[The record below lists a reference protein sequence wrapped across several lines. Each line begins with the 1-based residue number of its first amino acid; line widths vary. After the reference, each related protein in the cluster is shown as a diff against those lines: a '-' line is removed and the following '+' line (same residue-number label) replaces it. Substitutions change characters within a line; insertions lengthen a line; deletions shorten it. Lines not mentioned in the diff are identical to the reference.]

1 MKAKVDRL
9 DTIFERLIALF
20 LVFVADLWSKGLVW
34 HPCQVIEICLLARHF
49 NMSYYAFLQ
58 LGVWM
63 GTTWLLWKLSE
74 LFGEG
79 VGSCNEWAPS
89 GGGVVILLVT
99 SCYWD
104 VVNQGSNRPLGN
116 KRCYLSLLCLFVAL
130 FYQPNFAWSVIYYGT
145 DTQQHGIYLLTL

>member
-1 MKAKVDRL
+1 MTDLVQFLRDSNCLVSCICGRL
-9 DTIFERLIALF
+9 VIKRFGLALPGYW
-20 LVFVADLWSKGLVW
+20 DLSLGKTLQ
-34 HPCQVIEICLLARHF
+34 H
-49 NMSYYAFLQ
+49 AFLQ

-79 VGSCNEWAPS
+79 VGSCNESAPC
-89 GGGVVILLVT
+89 GGGVVTLLVT

-104 VVNQGSNRPLGN
+104 AVNQGSNRPLGN

-130 FYQPNFAWSVIYYGT
+130 FYQPNFVWSVIYYGT

>member
-1 MKAKVDRL
+1 M
-9 DTIFERLIALF
+9 
-20 LVFVADLWSKGLVW
+20 ADLWSKDLVW
-34 HPCQVIEICLLARHF
+34 HPCQVIEICLLDRHF
-49 NMSYYAFLQ
+49 NMAYYAFLQ

-79 VGSCNEWAPS
+79 VGSCNESAPC
-89 GGGVVILLVT
+89 GGGVVTLLVT

-104 VVNQGSNRPLGN
+104 AVNQGSNRPLGN

-130 FYQPNFAWSVIYYGT
+130 YYLTKFCVIC
-145 DTQQHGIYLLTL
+145 DLLRNRYTTTWNLFVNPLTPKIWLLILPSSCYTFPWK

>member
-1 MKAKVDRL
+1 M
-9 DTIFERLIALF
+9 
-20 LVFVADLWSKGLVW
+20 ADLWSKGLVW
-34 HPCQVIEICLLARHF
+34 HPCQIIEICLLTRHF

-79 VGSCNEWAPS
+79 VGSCNESAPC
-89 GGGVVILLVT
+89 GGGVVILLIT

-130 FYQPNFAWSVIYYGT
+130 FYPPNFDVIC
-145 DTQQHGIYLLTL
+145 DLLRNRYTTTWNLFVNPLTPKIWLSILPSSCYTFLCK

>member
-1 MKAKVDRL
+1 MTD
-9 DTIFERLIALF
+9 LIQF
-20 LVFVADLWSKGLVW
+20 LRDSNCLVS
-34 HPCQVIEICLLARHF
+34 CICGNVSYYAFLRDSNCLVSYICG
-49 NMSYYAFLQ
+49 NVPYYAFLQ

-79 VGSCNEWAPS
+79 VGSCNESAPS

-130 FYQPNFAWSVIYYGT
+130 FYLPNFAWSVIYYGT